1 MRPYLIAAC
10 CLGSAAAIWFLFAGI
25 LDTDGLLRGIGA
37 LGGTAILFAWPEGSV
52 DSARMSRPAPRAI
65 AFPPIA
71 SVVNVVLWGTATN
84 PSVGSC
90 TGALTVAIVT
100 GPWIALLLFGGVFD
114 SPDSLAM
121 TLQG

>member
-25 LDTDGLLRGIGA
+25 LDTDGVLRGIGA
-37 LGGTAILFAWPEGSV
+37 LGGTAILFAWLPGITVAWIVRGCLCLHQVPLLSW
-52 DSARMSRPAPRAI
+52 
-65 AFPPIA
+65 PIA

-84 PSVGSC
+84 PSVGSVYR
-90 TGALTVAIVT
+90 GVLTVAIVT

-114 SPDSLAM
+114 SPIRSP
-121 TLQG
+121 